1 MTREEL
7 ISKIDGLEISEETKI
22 ELMEDITDLD
32 AGEDLHAD
40 YDEVVAARDEYKNKY
55 EEVRENYKKRFMTS
69 EKDPEEKEEVDEE
82 KDEVIDIKEI

>member
-40 YDEVVAARDEYKNKY
+40 YDEVVAARDDYKNKY

-69 EKDPEEKEEVDEE
+69 EKEAEDKEEVDEE